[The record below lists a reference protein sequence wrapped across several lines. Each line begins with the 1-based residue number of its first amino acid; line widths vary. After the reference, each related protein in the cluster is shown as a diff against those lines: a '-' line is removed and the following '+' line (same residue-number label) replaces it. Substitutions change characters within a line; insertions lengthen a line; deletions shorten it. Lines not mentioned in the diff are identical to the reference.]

1 MQPLGFPLGVLLACL
16 VCVPIVRAAQ
26 DTRAERRLA
35 DGAGS
40 PEELARRFL
49 DALARNEIEDVRRL
63 AMTEEEFRTRV
74 YPELPVSDPARNASS
89 EFVWNML
96 HIRSESNLHSV
107 MRQSG
112 GRTLALED
120 IRFRGESEAYDTF
133 RVHRES
139 MLVLTDDAGE
149 RQTASLFGSVLEMDG
164 RFKIFSF
171 NR

>member
-1 MQPLGFPLGVLLACL
+1 MRPLGFPLGVLLACL
-16 VCVPIVRAAQ
+16 VSGPIVRAAQ

-49 DALARNEIEDVRRL
+49 DALARNAIDDVRRL

-74 YPELPVSDPARNASS
+74 YPELPVSDPARNASA

-96 HIRSESNLHSV
+96 HIRSESNLHSL

-112 GRTLALED
+112 SRALGLEE
-120 IRFRGESEAYDTF
+120 IRFRGDSEAYDTF
-133 RVHRES
+133 HVHRES
-139 MLVLTDDAGE
+139 MLVLTDEAGE
-149 RQTASLFGSVLEMDG
+149 QQTARLFGSVLEMDG
-164 RFKIFSF
+164 QFKIFSF